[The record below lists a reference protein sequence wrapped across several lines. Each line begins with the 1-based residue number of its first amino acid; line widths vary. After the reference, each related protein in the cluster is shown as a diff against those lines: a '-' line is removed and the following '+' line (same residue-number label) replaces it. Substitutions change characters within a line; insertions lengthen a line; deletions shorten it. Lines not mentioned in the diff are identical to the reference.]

1 MKWILVLFGFFLC
14 ISCSSLRKD
23 SQKQVAAYTP
33 GEKRNW
39 AGNPSEV
46 LCPQTSPQTGQKG
59 SLGNPSLF
67 SIQRKAVDCIYAQSQ
82 RTHAKDETPVDYRY
96 VLETKSNHPK
106 VQKWIQYYSGKD
118 HKRFQRFLNRGV
130 QYKQMVQDLFVDRG
144 LPPDL
149 YYLGIL
155 ESGYVNKAVSRAGAV
170 GVWQFMA
177 ATAREY
183 GLKINNY
190 VDERR
195 DPRRATV
202 AASLYLKELYRQKK
216 SWYLALASYN
226 AGPGRVRRAMRRGAS
241 KNYWQLTHRRLL
253 PYDTREYIPQF
264 LAILYI
270 GKDPERFGFVEKSIK
285 ELPLLELVKV
295 PSPVKLKQIAS
306 VTGLSLEEIKKDN
319 PHLLRG
325 MTPPGSKDYHLW
337 LRPDKRSLV
346 TDKYAVLAKHRIKG
360 LKPTRSIASYR
371 GRRLYHRV
379 RRGESLSVIAH
390 RYGLSVRK
398 LKKTNRLRSNR
409 IYAGQKLRLASS
421 GKVAR
426 RGTKGKRIHRYRIR
440 RGDNLHKISKKFGLT
455 INQIKRINNLK
466 SDKIIRGR
474 YLIVASNAKANP

>member
-1 MKWILVLFGFFLC
+1 MRWILVLFGFFLC

-23 SQKQVAAYTP
+23 SQKQRATYRP
-33 GEKRNW
+33 SEKRRAW
-39 AGNPSEV
+39 ATNPSRV
-46 LCPQTSPQTGQKG
+46 LCQQTSPQLGQK
-59 SLGNPSLF
+59 SQVNSLF
-67 SIQRKAVDCIYAQSQ
+67 SIQRRAVDCIYAQSQ
-82 RTHAKDETPVDYRY
+82 RTHAKDKTPADYQY

-226 AGPGRVRRAMRRGAS
+226 AGPGRVRRAMRKAAS

-270 GKDPERFGFVEKSIK
+270 GKNLERFGFVERSAS
-285 ELPLLELVKV
+285 ELPLLEMVKV

-306 VTGLSLEEIKKDN
+306 VTGLSLEEIKKHN
-319 PHLLRG
+319 PHLLKG
-325 MTPPGSKDYHLW
+325 MTPPGVKDYHLW
-337 LRPDKRSLV
+337 LRPHKRSLV
-346 TDKYAVLAKHRIKG
+346 TDKYRVLAKHRLKG

-398 LKKTNRLRSNR
+398 LKRINRLKSNR
-409 IYAGQKLRLASS
+409 IYAGRRLRLGFSKKA
-421 GKVAR
+421 AR
-426 RGTKGKRIHRYRIR
+426 AKGKKVRRYRIR
-440 RGDNLHKISKKFGLT
+440 RGDNLHKISKKFGLS

-466 SDKIIRGR
+466 SDKIIRGH
-474 YLIVASNAKANP
+474 YLIVASNSKTNP